1 MSVLEKV
8 YGILDEKHADAVL
21 ISNQCSVRYITGYTG
36 DTGYVYVSKNKAVLF
51 TDFRYVFQAKAEAKE
66 CEVYDIAKEGY
77 YKAIA
82 NAANEDGVKTL
93 LFEGEDILY
102 TFYDKLKK
110 ACEGIELVAIG
121 EELAELR
128 MIKTPYELEQ
138 IKMAEHIG
146 DLAFTDI
153 LDFIKP
159 GVTEIEIAAKLEYS
173 MKSHGAES
181 LSFSTIVASGI
192 NSSMC
197 HAIPGRK
204 KIENGDFVTMD
215 FGCTYNGYCS
225 DMTRT
230 VVVGKASDK
239 QKEIYNTVLKAQL
252 AVLDNLKAGMKGN
265 EIDKIARDIIN
276 EAGYEGCFGHGLGH
290 SVGLFIHESPRASA
304 AYLKPVEE
312 NMTLTVEPGIY
323 VQDFGGVR
331 IEDLVVVTKDGC
343 ENFTHSR
350 KELIEL

>member
-1 MSVLEKV
+1 MTIFERV
-8 YGILDEKHADAVL
+8 YGVLKEENADAVL
-21 ISNQCSVRYITGYTG
+21 ISNQCNIRYITGYTG
-36 DTGYVYVSKNKAVLF
+36 DTGYVYLSRNKAILF

-66 CEVYDIAKEGY
+66 CEVYDIADEGY

-82 NAANEDGVKTL
+82 AAAKEDGTKTM
-93 LFEGEDILY
+93 LFEGAEVLFS
-102 TFYDKLKK
+102 FYERLRKECD
-110 ACEGIELVAIG
+110 GIELAAIG
-121 EELAELR
+121 DELAELR
-128 MIKTPYELEQ
+128 MVKTPYELEQ

-146 DLAFTDI
+146 DLAFADI
-153 LDFIKP
+153 LEYLKP
-159 GVTEIEIAAKLEYS
+159 GVTELEIAARLEFS
-173 MKSHGAES
+173 MKCHGAEG
-181 LSFSTIVASGI
+181 LSFSSIVASGV

-204 KIENGDFVTMD
+204 KIESGDFVTMD

-230 VVVGKASDK
+230 VVVGKASEK
-239 QKEIYNTVLKAQL
+239 QKHIYNTVLTAQL
-252 AVLDNLKAGMKGN
+252 AVLDRLKAGMNGN

-304 AYLKPVEE
+304 FYTKPVGE

-331 IEDLVVVTKDGC
+331 IEDLVVVKKDGC
-343 ENFTHSR
+343 ENFTHSP